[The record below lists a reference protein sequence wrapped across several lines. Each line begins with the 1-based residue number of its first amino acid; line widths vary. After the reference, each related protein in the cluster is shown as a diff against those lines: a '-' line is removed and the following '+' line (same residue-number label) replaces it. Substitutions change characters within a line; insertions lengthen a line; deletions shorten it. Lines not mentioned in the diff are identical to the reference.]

1 LLYHPRM
8 LKTTTAPATRK
19 RLGLAAAEYALL
31 MRLRTP
37 LDIQAFLDSI
47 PANHELNGETIQ
59 SVRQVL
65 RKRCAHCIEGAFVA
79 SCALWINGEV
89 PLVMHLDCEDTDY
102 PHVVTLF
109 RRRGAWGAIS
119 KTNGPGLRFRD
130 PVYRTL
136 RELAMSYFHEYS
148 DRLGRRT
155 LRSHSVAFDLRKL
168 SPSLW
173 VTPDGPCEVA
183 QDRIVELRH
192 YPLIA
197 TAQKRLVSRLSPFER
212 KVAKILQ
219 YPKPAGAR

>member
-1 LLYHPRM
+1 MLYHRRM

-31 MRLRTP
+31 KRLRTP
-37 LDIQAFLDSI
+37 QDVQAFLDSI
-47 PANHELNGETIQ
+47 PANHELNGETVQ
-59 SVRQVL
+59 SVREVL

-79 SCALWINGEV
+79 SCALWIHGEV

-155 LRSHSVAFDLRKL
+155 LRSHSVAFDLRRV

-173 VTPDGPCEVA
+173 VTSDEPCEVA
-183 QDRIVELRH
+183 KDRIVELRH

-197 TAQKRLVSRLSPFER
+197 NAQKRLVSRLSPFER

>member
-1 LLYHPRM
+1 MLYHRRM

-31 MRLRTP
+31 KRLRTP
-37 LDIQAFLDSI
+37 QDVQAFLDSI
-47 PANHELNGETIQ
+47 PANHELNGETVQ
-59 SVRQVL
+59 SVREVL

-79 SCALWINGEV
+79 SCALWIHGEV

-136 RELAMSYFHEYS
+136 RELAMSYVHEYS

-155 LRSHSVAFDLRKL
+155 LRSHSVAFDQDLLDPMAQVGEAGPVGAKRL
-168 SPSLW
+168 FQGRQAG
-173 VTPDGPCEVA
+173 DGPGLVA
-183 QDRIVELRH
+183 QQVRRD
-192 YPLIA
+192 
-197 TAQKRLVSRLSPFER
+197 
-212 KVAKILQ
+212 
-219 YPKPAGAR
+219 

>member
-1 LLYHPRM
+1 MPETR
-8 LKTTTAPATRK
+8 TTPATRN
-19 RLGLAAAEYALL
+19 RLGLAPAEFALL
-31 MRLRTP
+31 SRFRTP
-37 LDIQAFLDSI
+37 QRIQAFLDSI

-79 SCALWINGEV
+79 SCALWIHGEV

-102 PHVVTLF
+102 PHVITLF

-130 PVYRTL
+130 PIYRSL

-148 DRLGRRT
+148 DKRGRRT
-155 LRSHSVAFDLRKL
+155 LTSYSVPLDMRKIA
-168 SPSLW
+168 PALW
-173 VTPDGPCEVA
+173 VTAEGACEAA

-192 YPLIA
+192 YPLLA
-197 TAQKRLVSRLSPFER
+197 SAQKRLISRLSPFER
-212 KVAKILQ
+212 EVANFLQ
-219 YPKPAGAR
+219 YPKPRGAR

>member
-1 LLYHPRM
+1 MLYHRRM

-31 MRLRTP
+31 KRLRTP
-37 LDIQAFLDSI
+37 QDVQAFLDSI
-47 PANHELNGETIQ
+47 PANHELNGETVQ
-59 SVRQVL
+59 SVREVL

-79 SCALWINGEV
+79 SCALWIHGEV

-155 LRSHSVAFDLRKL
+155 LRSHSVAFDLRRV

-173 VTPDGPCEVA
+173 VTSDEPCEVA

-197 TAQKRLVSRLSPFER
+197 NAQKRLVSRLSPFER